1 MVEKQ
6 AFRKLVKNAQP
17 KLQHPILKI
26 CFTFT
31 VQAPGEVIIV
41 VKVLRSYVIALLQI
55 PGENTAQVTCV
66 L

>member
-6 AFRKLVKNAQP
+6 AFKQLVKNAQP
-17 KLQHPILKI
+17 KSQHPILKM

-31 VQAPGEVIIV
+31 VQAPGEVIIA
-41 VKVLRSYVIALLQI
+41 VKVLSSYIIALLQI